1 MKFLKRLFV
10 IALALVALFLVVG
23 LFLPTSA
30 HVERAITT
38 SASPQ
43 TVYGIVSGFRRFNEW
58 SPWADLDPNTRYT
71 FSGPD
76 AGVGARMEWQSDDS
90 SVGSG
95 SQEVLAVEPGRSVTN
110 KLDFGSQGQATAKI
124 TLAPEGGG
132 TRIVWAFDSSF
143 EGNYLG
149 RYFGL
154 MFEKYIGADYEKGLA
169 RLKVLAEASTPADA
183 PPISAEPVVPSAGV
197 QPIDGTSSPAGS
209 DPPVPPDPR

>member
-1 MKFLKRLFV
+1 MKFLKRLFIFGLV
-10 IALALVALFLVVG
+10 LVALFLVVG

-43 TVYGIVSGFRRFNEW
+43 AVYDIVSGFRRFNEW

-71 FSGPD
+71 YSGPD
-76 AGVGARMEWQSDDS
+76 TGVGARMEWQSDDS

-110 KLDFGSQGQATAKI
+110 KLDFGSQGQATATI
-124 TLAPEGGG
+124 TLAPEGDG

-143 EGNYLG
+143 EGNFLG

-169 RLKVLAEASTPADA
+169 RLKAVAEAGTPADA
-183 PPISAEPVVPSAGV
+183 PPIAAEPVAPSPED
-197 QPIDGTSSPAGS
+197 QPADTASSPAGQAT
-209 DPPVPPDPR
+209 PAPPDPQ